1 LYIILETLD
10 LTYTGLSGT
19 ISPGNRIV
27 KTRKKRVAVVRR
39 VEWEIVK
46 ILALKGL

>member
-1 LYIILETLD
+1 MKNIMGNSEKKKED
-10 LTYTGLSGT
+10 KN
-19 ISPGNRIV
+19 GNRIV